1 MDDDRSLAEALR
13 SVYRELDDDLRADFD
28 RSLPFQDALVDRWE
42 RARRLGFGEAAS
54 IYNSALV
61 FGDVEVG
68 DSTWVGP
75 NVLLDGSGG
84 GIRVG
89 TWCSISAG
97 VQIYTHDT
105 VERALT
111 LGQAPRREG
120 PVTIGDGC
128 HIGALSVVVAG
139 VTVGDQC
146 VIGAHSLVNRDIA
159 SRSIVVGVPARVV
172 GHVEVD
178 GDRATLV
185 YDGTGELP
193 PDAHAGA

>member
-1 MDDDRSLAEALR
+1 MDDDRSVAESLR
-13 SVYRELDDDLRADFD
+13 AAYRELDDDLRADFD
-28 RSLPFQDALVDRWE
+28 RSLPFQDALIDRWE

-61 FGDVEVG
+61 FGRVEVG
-68 DSTWVGP
+68 ASTWVGP

-89 TWCSISAG
+89 TWCSISTG

-111 LGQAPRREG
+111 LGRAARREG
-120 PVTIGDGC
+120 AVAIGDGC
-128 HIGALSVVVAG
+128 HLGALTVVVAG

-146 VIGAHSLVNRDIA
+146 VVGAHTLVNRDLP
-159 SRSIVVGVPARVV
+159 SRSIAVGVPARVV

-185 YDGTGELP
+185 YDERT
-193 PDAHAGA
+193 